1 MNYRLVILPKAQ
13 AEMAHAVDRYELQ
26 QAKLGKRFISCVDK
40 LFNIILKNPFQFS
53 EKTPPFREALVAK
66 FPYLIIYQIND
77 NKIVVYSVFHTS
89 QNSKSWQNI

>member
-89 QNSKSWQNI
+89 QNPESWQNI

>member
-40 LFNIILKNPFQFS
+40 LFNIFLKNPFQFS

-89 QNSKSWQNI
+89 QNPESWQNI